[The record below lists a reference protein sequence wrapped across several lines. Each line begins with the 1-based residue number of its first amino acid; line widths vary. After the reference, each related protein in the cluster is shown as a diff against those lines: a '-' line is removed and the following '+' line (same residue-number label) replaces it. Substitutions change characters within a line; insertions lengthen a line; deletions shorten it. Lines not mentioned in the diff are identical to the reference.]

1 MAVVP
6 DRRIA
11 LMQKLG
17 SLEINQKRIKEAI
30 SKIGKH
36 LRHLL
41 NKARNAHRKFI
52 LYKIEVISMH

>member
-6 DRRIA
+6 DRRLA
-11 LMQKLG
+11 LTQKL
-17 SLEINQKRIKEAI
+17 SALEQNQKRVKEAI

-41 NKARNAHRKFI
+41 SNRREITGKMK
-52 LYKIEVISMH
+52 